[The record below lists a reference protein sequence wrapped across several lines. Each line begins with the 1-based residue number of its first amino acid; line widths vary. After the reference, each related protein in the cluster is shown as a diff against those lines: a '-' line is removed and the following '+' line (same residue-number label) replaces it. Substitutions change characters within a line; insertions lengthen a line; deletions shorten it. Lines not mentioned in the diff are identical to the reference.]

1 MSSMESLL
9 PLVGGFLA
17 GLLVGAAVAGLWL
30 QSRLARLRE
39 ARAALEAELAA
50 ERSRLEERTAAFEQA
65 RQQLS
70 ETFDSLAGKALDRHT
85 ETFLRL
91 ARENLSRLQEQAAA
105 RLEEKEKGIEHLVRP
120 IRETLEKTEQQIRR
134 MENERREAFGTLTE
148 QLRAMSE
155 AQNRL
160 QLETRHL
167 VQALRRPEVRGQWG
181 EMTLRRVVELAG
193 MAEHCDFSE
202 QVHRATEG
210 GAVRPDMIVHLPD
223 RRRIVVDAKT
233 PLDAYLEAVEATDD
247 ALREQALQRHAR
259 NLRNHVRQ
267 LASKAYWE
275 QFEDTPDFVVL
286 FIPGDQFLSHALTTD
301 PGLLEYALGNR
312 VILATPSSLIALLRA
327 IAYGWRQEAL
337 AENAE
342 EIRRLGEE
350 LYGRLA
356 TFTEHLARV
365 GKSLDGSIKAYNQAV
380 GSLDARVLPAAR
392 RFGELGIQTRK
403 PLREPEPL
411 ERLARPPLNAGQS
424 DAQE

>member
-1 MSSMESLL
+1 MDSLAGSFGL
-9 PLVGGFLA
+9 FIA
-17 GLLVGAAVAGLWL
+17 GLLTGMVAMGLWL
-30 QSRLARLRE
+30 QARLAKLRE
-39 ARAALEAELAA
+39 SRAALEAELAA

-65 RQQLS
+65 RRQLA
-70 ETFDSLAGKALDRHT
+70 ETFDSLAAQALDRNA
-85 ETFLRL
+85 ESFLKLAEENL
-91 ARENLSRLQEQAAA
+91 ARFQAQATL
-105 RLEEKEKGIEHLVRP
+105 RLEEKEKTIAHLVQP

-181 EMTLRRVVELAG
+181 EMTLKRVVELAG
-193 MAEHCDFSE
+193 MVEHCDFVE
-202 QVHRATEG
+202 QVHQATES

-223 RRRIVVDAKT
+223 RRQLVVDAKT
-233 PLDAYLEAVEATDD
+233 PLDAYLEAVEAADD
-247 ALREQALQRHAR
+247 DRRQQALQRHAR
-259 NLRNHVRQ
+259 NLREHVRQ

-286 FIPGDQFLSHALTTD
+286 FIPGDQFLSHALAAD
-301 PGLLEYALGNR
+301 PELLEYALGNR

-327 IAYGWRQEAL
+327 VAYGWRQEAL

-350 LYGRLA
+350 LHGRLA

-365 GKSLDGSIKAYNQAV
+365 GKSLDASINAYNRAV
-380 GSLDARVLPAAR
+380 GSLDSRVLPAAR
-392 RFGELGIQTRK
+392 RFGELGIHAKKSIPQ
-403 PLREPEPL
+403 PEPVD
-411 ERLARPPLNAGQS
+411 RLARPLASATES
-424 DAQE
+424 DDSNG